1 MRRDYPAQSLFD
13 IARGFSRRVPMS
25 RLIKLEPDIR
35 PYLAAMIVRAVHRA
49 GDALI
54 VPRNL
59 RISTMADDEFDQYQL
74 SLAAKTYNMYGALS
88 QMVQNKSDQELAQD
102 LRQQEMNSLN
112 DRVSGLTCCIKAM

>member
-1 MRRDYPAQSLFD
+1 
-13 IARGFSRRVPMS
+13 MS
-25 RLIKLEPDIR
+25 RLIELEPDIR

-59 RISTMADDEFDQYQL
+59 RISTMADDEFDQYQF

>member
-1 MRRDYPAQSLFD
+1 MLLCHLVAFQSKLPRDVSVQFACLQSC
-13 IARGFSRRVPMS
+13 
-25 RLIKLEPDIR
+25 LIELEPDIR

-88 QMVQNKSDQELAQD
+88 QMVQNKTD
-102 LRQQEMNSLN
+102 
-112 DRVSGLTCCIKAM
+112 